1 MLCTNLQRCIF
12 ILKGIVYY
20 TSGPDFLLMAPSG
33 PLTLSFVPQTVWPM
47 QITSIPHHTYP
58 DVYKVASKIIG
69 LTQFWAADIPLS
81 VWHISSILIPSYI
94 WEVRRWGSKEN
105 ILILVY
111 MSEERSKDYEGQF
124 QKESEGTVLQASQL
138 NAPVTS
144 FLTHTISAP
153 QVFMCFSRL
162 FFLV

>member
-1 MLCTNLQRCIF
+1 MSDDLRREKHFKRFL
-12 ILKGIVYY
+12 ILNYY
-20 TSGPDFLLMAPSG
+20 QLLPSG
-33 PLTLSFVPQTVWPM
+33 TGTSFLSSSLEFIITVVLTN
-47 QITSIPHHTYP
+47 HTYP

-81 VWHISSILIPSYI
+81 VRHISSILIPSYI

-144 FLTHTISAP
+144 FLTRTISAP